1 MHSDEI
7 TERPDLL
14 QGQLLNTEGGRDLWR
29 NDGVIPYSLVIGE
42 RGSVI
47 TDYWYV

>member
-14 QGQLLNTEGGRDLWR
+14 QGQLLNAEGGRNLWR
-29 NDGVIPYSLVIGE
+29 NDRVVPHSLVRSE
-42 RGSVI
+42 REGVNVI
-47 TDYWYV
+47 ITY